1 MIGDFTVAQVLLT
14 GAVVYAAFFVRGMSG
29 FGTSLVAMPLLVF
42 VLPIR
47 TAVPLMGLL
56 VFVLFVFLTIRDRR
70 DVLWREIR
78 LLLVPTLAGVAAGL
92 VLFSRLDSGLLLKCL
107 GLVTVSYALYA
118 LAVHYIGM
126 PPARCGERWAWP
138 AGFAGSFVDTM
149 FGGGGGT
156 IVVVY
161 MHLRGVGKT
170 QFRATVAM
178 LWFFEMIARI
188 AGYAAGGYYTG
199 GVLLLTG
206 LLLPMMWLGT
216 WSGERVHHRI
226 SQETFSKILAI
237 MIMASGVALLLK

>member
-1 MIGDFTVAQVLLT
+1 MIGGFTLTQVLLT
-14 GAVVYAAFFVRGMSG
+14 AAVVYAAFFVRGMSG

-78 LLLVPTLAGVAAGL
+78 LLLIPTLAGVAAGL
-92 VLFSRLDSGLLLKCL
+92 VLFSRLDSTLLLRCL
-107 GLVTVSYALYA
+107 GVVTVAYAVYA
-118 LAVHYIGM
+118 LAVHYFGL
-126 PPARCGERWAWP
+126 PPARCSERWALP

-161 MHLRGVGKT
+161 MHLRGVGKV

-188 AGYAAGGYYTG
+188 GGYAASGYYTQP
-199 GVLLLTG
+199 VLVLAA
-206 LLLPMMWLGT
+206 LLLPVMWLGT
-216 WSGERVHHRI
+216 WSGERVHHRV
-226 SQETFSKILAI
+226 SPETFSKLLAVMILA
-237 MIMASGVALLLK
+237 SGIALLLK

>member
-1 MIGDFTVAQVLLT
+1 MIAEFTVVQVLLT
-14 GAVVYAAFFVRGMSG
+14 AAVVYAAFVVRGMSG
-29 FGTSLVAMPLLVF
+29 FGTSLVAMPLLAF

-70 DVLWREIR
+70 DVLWGEIR
-78 LLLVPTLAGVAAGL
+78 LLLVPTLVGVAAGL

-107 GLVTVSYALYA
+107 GGVSVAYAVYA

-156 IVVVY
+156 IVVMY
-161 MHLRGVGKT
+161 MHLRGVGKVP
-170 QFRATVAM
+170 FRATVAM
-178 LWFFEMIARI
+178 LWFFEMMARI
-188 AGYAAGGYYTG
+188 AGYAASGYYTA
-199 GVLLLTG
+199 GVLLLAA
-206 LLLPMMWLGT
+206 LLLPMMWFGT
-216 WSGERVHHRI
+216 WCGEQVHHRI
-226 SQETFSKILAI
+226 SQETFSRMLAV
-237 MIMASGVALLLK
+237 MIMASGIALLFK